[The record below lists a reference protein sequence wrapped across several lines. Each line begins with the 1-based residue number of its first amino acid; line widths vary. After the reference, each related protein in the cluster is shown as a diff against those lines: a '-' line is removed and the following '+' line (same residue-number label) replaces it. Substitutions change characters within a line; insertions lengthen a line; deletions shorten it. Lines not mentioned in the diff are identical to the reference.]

1 MTETCS
7 TCRWFVKHE
16 AGHVYGDCHRFP
28 ATFNFHA
35 NISDPSEWRSTRF
48 RIDVTRERNAVWP
61 NIHEDEFCGE
71 WASHQPKEGGHG

>member
-7 TCRWFVKHE
+7 TCRFFVKHE
-16 AGHVYGDCHRFP
+16 AEHVYGDCHRFP